1 MKKIFVLGLIA
12 SAFLFGCSDDPTTTP
27 ATTPVTTGGDS
38 ATTGG
43 GSGEGTTTLIVE
55 NTQRAF
61 MAYVGASWCPPC
73 GSAGGPGFKEIRK
86 TFSNDELVGLYFAPS
101 GVTAPYVGDGNPA
114 PYLSTMSSNVTKST
128 GTIPYYSINGVNV
141 GGAYTQPSATLS
153 VYRGFIDDKIAESA
167 KLGIAAKQTLTDGA
181 LSCEV
186 AIEAFDEYDGD
197 IYYSVLAVEKSAI
210 GFQKVGG
217 VDEYEYD
224 HTYITR
230 ASLIGDGTMD
240 GQELFKSISSG
251 SVSTGTKFSEKFSLE
266 FENIQAGDYIF
277 WEYTPENTVIVASI
291 WSKEANGEYTYVN
304 SVIAE

>member
-1 MKKIFVLGLIA
+1 MNKILFLGLIA
-12 SAFLFGCSDDPTTTP
+12 SAFLSGCSDDTTTP
-27 ATTPVTTGGDS
+27 ATTRGD
-38 ATTGG
+38 GD
-43 GSGEGTTTLIVE
+43 GTPTLTVE

-114 PYLSTMSSNVTKST
+114 PYISTMSSNVTKSS

-141 GGAYTQPSATLS
+141 GGAYTQASSTLS
-153 VYRGFIDDKIAESA
+153 QYRGFIDDKIAESA
-167 KLGIAAKQTLTDGA
+167 KLGIAAKQTLTDGT

-197 IYYSVLAVEKSAI
+197 IFYSVLAVEKSAI

-217 VDEYEYD
+217 VNEDEYE
-224 HTYITR
+224 HNYITR

-251 SVSTGTKFSEKFSLE
+251 SVSIGTKFSENFSLE
-266 FENIQAGDYIF
+266 FENIQAGNYMF